1 MSKRPLFSTP
11 LHPEP
16 PVPLSEVLNLWN
28 MRFNTADIA
37 RMLGTRESVIYN
49 MLARLARA

>member
-1 MSKRPLFSTP
+1 MFKRPLFSTP

-16 PVPLSEVLNLWN
+16 EVSVSEVRRLWD
-28 MRFNTADIA
+28 MRFSTADIA

-49 MLARLARA
+49 ILARLARA